1 MNMSLL
7 CFSKKKNELNMSN
20 VYRSIK
26 YERTQS
32 MKGLHNNLLNTL
44 TFVTTVP
51 FQITGVEFRLTVA
64 GACAVT
70 RMPVAVTLCR
80 PAVFNLCQHQTLF
93 SELSLDSI
101 LHVQELFC
109 FVKCL
114 LYKV

>member
-1 MNMSLL
+1 
-7 CFSKKKNELNMSN
+7 
-20 VYRSIK
+20 
-26 YERTQS
+26 

-93 SELSLDSI
+93 SELSLDTRI
-101 LHVQELFC
+101 VLFC
-109 FVKCL
+109 EMVIIQSINIFV
-114 LYKV
+114 

>member
-1 MNMSLL
+1 M
-7 CFSKKKNELNMSN
+7 
-20 VYRSIK
+20 
-26 YERTQS
+26 
-32 MKGLHNNLLNTL
+32 
-44 TFVTTVP
+44 P

>member
-1 MNMSLL
+1 
-7 CFSKKKNELNMSN
+7 
-20 VYRSIK
+20 
-26 YERTQS
+26 

-109 FVKCL
+109 FVKWL
-114 LYKV
+114 LYKA